1 PAALKMK
8 SPAERPH
15 AKLYEGLGWA
25 AALAAG
31 VLVLL
36 PSTLELLRA
45 RDAET
50 AALARAEIAEA
61 ASDRAVRE
69 LLWLENDPAAD
80 EKLREAEA
88 AAARR
93 KETSHD

>member
-1 PAALKMK
+1 MTA
-8 SPAERPH
+8 PAERPH
-15 AKLYEGLGWA
+15 ARLFEGLAWA

-36 PSTLELLRA
+36 PATLELLRA
-45 RDAET
+45 ND
-50 AALARAEIAEA
+50 ARAAARARADSAESASERA
-61 ASDRAVRE
+61 ARE

-80 EKLREAEA
+80 AKLREAEA
-88 AAARR
+88 ASARS

>member
-1 PAALKMK
+1 VSAEAA
-8 SPAERPH
+8 ARPRPRI
-15 AKLYEGLGWA
+15 AAGLAWA

-36 PSTLELLRA
+36 PATLELLRA
-45 RDAET
+45 HEAEDAAHE
-50 AALARAEIAEA
+50 RAERAEQA
-61 ASDRAVRE
+61 ADLAARR

-80 EKLREAEA
+80 EKLRDAEA

-93 KETSHD
+93 RENPDE

>member
-1 PAALKMK
+1 MPADA
-8 SPAERPH
+8 PERPRVR
-15 AKLYEGLGWA
+15 LFEGLAWT

-36 PSTLELLRA
+36 PATLELLRA
-45 RDAET
+45 RE
-50 AALARAEIAEA
+50 AEA
-61 ASDRAVRE
+61 AARAGAERAESAADRAARE

-88 AAARR
+88 AAARKR
-93 KETSHD
+93 NQAHD